1 MGLIFFLLIWVLF
14 HLAVAFFGYRAQKF
28 KELAL
33 TGIGCIPITLAV
45 IVYFSIWIY
54 GGCVWFNICLRRH
67 DLGWHQRPIE
77 NPRRRPVHWGRGF
90 TRPPS
95 SLLRFG

>member
-33 TGIGCIPITLAV
+33 TGIGRIPITLAV

-54 GGCVWFNICLRRH
+54 GGCVWFNIC
-67 DLGWHQRPIE
+67 
-77 NPRRRPVHWGRGF
+77 
-90 TRPPS
+90 PS
-95 SLLRFG
+95 SP